1 MAVGAGR
8 LRRADGLSWLAEVTM
23 LAAPTPTV
31 RAICALPLGAVTGW
45 ICVRAAIGALR

>member
-1 MAVGAGR
+1 VLVACAVPTA
-8 LRRADGLSWLAEVTM
+8 LSWLAEVSM
-23 LAAPTPTV
+23 LAAPTTTV